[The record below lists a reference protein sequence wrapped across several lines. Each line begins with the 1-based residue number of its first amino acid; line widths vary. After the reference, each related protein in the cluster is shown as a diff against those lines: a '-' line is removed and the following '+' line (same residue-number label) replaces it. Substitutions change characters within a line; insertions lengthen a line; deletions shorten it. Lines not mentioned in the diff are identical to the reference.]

1 MTETDYLY
9 TRAEAPDLHVL
20 NFKATRVW
28 FATLALVFVN
38 YGLLTNLLDWTFYW
52 QPAGDSAAT
61 TVVTAL
67 SISIGAIVFFLR
79 QNSLQIQLGY
89 ILTFLALGL
98 AISTRALELFPDN
111 AGWALQGKMGWNT
124 FTVILLLSLAGLLR
138 RRYYNVAAVGILV
151 SMMFIF
157 NAIIGQSFGLRL
169 ISGEMSF
176 ATTGALLFLTL
187 ATATLFTGFKP
198 TRVFFLNSEIGQAT
212 RSLAFVSMVAPLAC
226 GLLLHNVLLHTDQ
239 KLPIEAHLISIII
252 WAGLLNAMRAGNRL
266 EKADALRRAAEE
278 RLERIATHDPLTGC
292 LNRAGL
298 EQAQY
303 RTPADTETDES
314 WAIGVFDLD
323 HFKRI
328 NDTYGHRIGDRVL
341 QEVRPALSRV
351 MRPDERITRWGGEEF
366 VLCLRY
372 SDLKVLEMRVEEMRL
387 ALASIPER
395 LETAGKL
402 TPRSVTASV
411 GVCLYEASHGFA
423 ETLAKADDALFTAK
437 KTGRDRVVFF
447 NDIARGTAASRP
459 CQHTPN
465 LPQKPAT
472 SEMQQRYIWLTD
484 MRIASHID

>member
-20 NFKATRVW
+20 NFKATRLW
-28 FATLALVFVN
+28 FAALALVFVN
-38 YGLLTNLLDWTFYW
+38 YGLLTNVLGWTFYW

-98 AISTRALELFPDN
+98 AISTRALELFPAN
-111 AGWALQGKMGWNT
+111 VGWALEGEMGWNT
-124 FTVILLLSLAGLLR
+124 LAVIVLLSLAGLLR
-138 RRYYNVAAVGILV
+138 RRAYNVATVSTLV
-151 SMMFIF
+151 SMVFIF

-169 ISGEMSF
+169 LGGEMSF

-226 GLLLHNVLLHTDQ
+226 GLLLHQVLLEKNDN
-239 KLPIEAHLISIII
+239 LPIEAHLISIII

-411 GVCLYEASHGFA
+411 GVCLYEASQGFA

-472 SEMQQRYIWLTD
+472 SEMQQRDIWLTD
-484 MRIASHID
+484 MRIASHRD

>member
-20 NFKATRVW
+20 NFKATRLW
-28 FATLALVFVN
+28 FAALALVFVN
-38 YGLLTNLLDWTFYW
+38 YGLLTNVLGWTFYW

-98 AISTRALELFPDN
+98 AISTRALELFPAN
-111 AGWALQGKMGWNT
+111 VGWALEGEMGWNT
-124 FTVILLLSLAGLLR
+124 LAVIVLLSLAGLLR
-138 RRYYNVAAVGILV
+138 RRAYNVATVSTLV
-151 SMMFIF
+151 SMVFIF

-169 ISGEMSF
+169 IGGEMSF

-411 GVCLYEASHGFA
+411 GVCLYEASQGFA

-472 SEMQQRYIWLTD
+472 SEMQQRDIWLTD
-484 MRIASHID
+484 MRIASHRD

>member
-1 MTETDYLY
+1 MAETDYLY

-20 NFKATRVW
+20 NFKATRLW
-28 FATLALVFVN
+28 FAALALVFVN
-38 YGLLTNLLDWTFYW
+38 YGLLTNVLGWTFYW

-298 EQAQY
+298 EQAQSCM
-303 RTPADTETDES
+303 AAEAGTDVN
-314 WAIGVFDLD
+314 WATAVIDLD
-323 HFKRI
+323 HFKSI
-328 NDTYGHRIGDRVL
+328 NDTYGHRMGDRVL
-341 QEVRPALSRV
+341 KEVLPALS
-351 MRPDERITRWGGEEF
+351 PILHHDERITRWGGEEF

-372 SDLKVLEMRVEEMRL
+372 NDLKVLEMRVEELRL
-387 ALASIPER
+387 ALARIPER
-395 LETAGKL
+395 LKAADKL
-402 TPRSVTASV
+402 GPRRVTASI
-411 GVCLYEASHGFA
+411 GVSHCDERQGFA
-423 ETLAKADDALFTAK
+423 ETLAKADKALFVAK
-437 KTGRDRVVFF
+437 NTGRDRVVFF
-447 NDIARGTAASRP
+447 EDIAHGPAASRP
-459 CQHTPN
+459 CQHTIHPA
-465 LPQKPAT
+465 QEPAT
-472 SEMQQRYIWLTD
+472 SEMQQRDIWLTD
-484 MRIASHID
+484 MKIASYRD

>member
-20 NFKATRVW
+20 NFKATRLW
-28 FATLALVFVN
+28 FAALALVFVN
-38 YGLLTNLLDWTFYW
+38 YGLLTNVLGWTFYW

-61 TVVTAL
+61 TVVTAF
-67 SISIGAIVFFLR
+67 SISTGAIIFFLR

-98 AISTRALELFPDN
+98 AISTRALELFPAN
-111 AGWALQGKMGWNT
+111 VGWALEGEMGWNT
-124 FTVILLLSLAGLLR
+124 LAVIVLLSLAGLLR
-138 RRYYNVAAVGILV
+138 RRAYNVATVSTLV
-151 SMMFIF
+151 SMVFIF

-169 ISGEMSF
+169 LGGEMSF

-226 GLLLHNVLLHTDQ
+226 GLLLHQVLLEKNDN
-239 KLPIEAHLISIII
+239 LPIEAHLISIII

-387 ALASIPER
+387 ALARIPER
-395 LETAGKL
+395 LQTAGKL
-402 TPRSVTASV
+402 APRRVTASV
-411 GVCLYEASHGFA
+411 GVCLYEASQGFA

-472 SEMQQRYIWLTD
+472 SEMQQRDIWLTD
-484 MRIASHID
+484 MRIASHRD

>member
-20 NFKATRVW
+20 NFKATRLW
-28 FATLALVFVN
+28 FAALALVFVN
-38 YGLLTNLLDWTFYW
+38 YGLLANVLGWTFYW

-98 AISTRALELFPDN
+98 AISTRALELFPAN
-111 AGWALQGKMGWNT
+111 VGWALEGEMGWNT
-124 FTVILLLSLAGLLR
+124 LAVIVLLSLAGLLR
-138 RRYYNVAAVGILV
+138 RRAYNVATVSTLV
-151 SMMFIF
+151 SMVFIF

-169 ISGEMSF
+169 IGGEMSF

-226 GLLLHNVLLHTDQ
+226 GLLLHKVLLDADQ

-411 GVCLYEASHGFA
+411 GVCLYEASQGFA

-447 NDIARGTAASRP
+447 NDIVRGTAASRP
-459 CQHTPN
+459 CQHTSN

-472 SEMQQRYIWLTD
+472 SEMQQRDIWLTD
-484 MRIASHID
+484 MRIASHRD

>member
-1 MTETDYLY
+1 MTESKHLY
-9 TRAEAPDLHVL
+9 MRAEAFDLHFL
-20 NFKATRVW
+20 NFKATRLW
-28 FATLALVFVN
+28 FAALALVFVN
-38 YGLLTNLLDWTFYW
+38 YGLLTNVLSSTFYW

-98 AISTRALELFPDN
+98 AISTRAIELFPDN
-111 AGWALQGKMGWNT
+111 AGWALQGKVGWNT
-124 FTVILLLSLAGLLR
+124 LAVIVLLSLSGLLR
-138 RRYYNVAAVGILV
+138 RHYYNFAVVGLLVAMI
-151 SMMFIF
+151 FIF
-157 NAIIGQSFGLRL
+157 NSIIGQSFGLRL
-169 ISGEMSF
+169 LGGEMSF
-176 ATTGALLFLTL
+176 ATTWALLFLTL

-198 TRVFFLNSEIGQAT
+198 TRVIFLNSEIGQAT
-212 RSLAFVSMVAPLAC
+212 RSMALVSMVAPLAC
-226 GLLLHNVLLHTDQ
+226 GLLLHQVLLDADQ
-239 KLPIEAHLISIII
+239 KLPIEAHLISTII
-252 WAGLLNAMRAGNRL
+252 WAGILNAMRAGNRL
-266 EKADALRRAAEE
+266 EKADALRRAAEA
-278 RLERIATHDPLTGC
+278 RLERIATHDPQTGC

-303 RTPADTETDES
+303 RTPADMGTDES

-341 QEVRPALSRV
+341 QEVRPALSHV

-372 SDLKVLEMRVEEMRL
+372 RELHVLERRVEEMRL

-395 LETAGKL
+395 LQTAGKL

-411 GVCLYEASHGFA
+411 GVCLYEASQGFA
-423 ETLAKADDALFTAK
+423 ETLAKADEALFAAK
-437 KTGRDRVVFF
+437 NTGRDRVVFF
-447 NDIARGTAASRP
+447 KDIARGPAASTQSIP
-459 CQHTPN
+459 PKN
-465 LPQKPAT
+465 LRQAKCSSAT
-472 SEMQQRYIWLTD
+472 SG
-484 MRIASHID
+484 

>member
-20 NFKATRVW
+20 NFKATRLW
-28 FATLALVFVN
+28 FAALALVFVN
-38 YGLLTNLLDWTFYW
+38 YGLLTNVMGWTFYW

-98 AISTRALELFPDN
+98 AISTRALELFPAN
-111 AGWALQGKMGWNT
+111 VGWALEGEMGWNT
-124 FTVILLLSLAGLLR
+124 LAVIVLLSLAGLLR
-138 RRYYNVAAVGILV
+138 RRAYNVATVSTLV
-151 SMMFIF
+151 SMVFIF

-169 ISGEMSF
+169 IGGEMSF

-226 GLLLHNVLLHTDQ
+226 GLLLHNVLLDTDQ

-252 WAGLLNAMRAGNRL
+252 WAGLLNALRAGNRL

-411 GVCLYEASHGFA
+411 GVCLYEASQGFA

-472 SEMQQRYIWLTD
+472 SEMQQRDIWLTD
-484 MRIASHID
+484 MRIASHRD

>member
-20 NFKATRVW
+20 NFKATRLW
-28 FATLALVFVN
+28 FAALALVFVN
-38 YGLLTNLLDWTFYW
+38 YGLLTNVLGWTFYW

-98 AISTRALELFPDN
+98 AISTRALELFPAN
-111 AGWALQGKMGWNT
+111 VGWALEGEMGWNT
-124 FTVILLLSLAGLLR
+124 LAVIVLLSLAGLLR
-138 RRYYNVAAVGILV
+138 RRAYNVATVSTLV
-151 SMMFIF
+151 SMVFIF

-169 ISGEMSF
+169 IGGEMSF

-226 GLLLHNVLLHTDQ
+226 GLLLHKVLLDADQ

-298 EQAQY
+298 EQAQC

-411 GVCLYEASHGFA
+411 GVCLYEASQGFA

-447 NDIARGTAASRP
+447 NDIVRGTAASRP
-459 CQHTPN
+459 CQHTSN

-472 SEMQQRYIWLTD
+472 SEMQQRDIWLTD
-484 MRIASHID
+484 MRIASHRD

>member
-98 AISTRALELFPDN
+98 AISTRALELFPAN
-111 AGWALQGKMGWNT
+111 VGWALEGEMGWNT
-124 FTVILLLSLAGLLR
+124 LAVIVLLSLAGLLR
-138 RRYYNVAAVGILV
+138 RRAYNVATVSTLV
-151 SMMFIF
+151 SMVFIF

-169 ISGEMSF
+169 IGGEMSF

-411 GVCLYEASHGFA
+411 GVCLYEASQGFA

-447 NDIARGTAASRP
+447 NDIVRGTAASRP
-459 CQHTPN
+459 CQHTSN

-472 SEMQQRYIWLTD
+472 SEMQQRDIWLTD
-484 MRIASHID
+484 MRIASHRD